1 MSDSA
6 TDTERMRR
14 DLEYLRERVDRLG
27 EDLNKQML
35 HLSEELHKSRKT
47 DWPAIS
53 AVVVAVMT
61 VGSVVG
67 GIAMSSI
74 TERIGDQASRI
85 GKLEART
92 DGMRDEME
100 GIARAKV
107 NALKDEF
114 NKKVF
119 TR

>member
-1 MSDSA
+1 MSEQ
-6 TDTERMRR
+6 DTERMRH

-53 AVVVAVMT
+53 AIVVAIMT

-67 GIAMSSI
+67 GVAMSSI
-74 TERIGDQASRI
+74 TERIGDQAGRI
-85 GKLEART
+85 GKLEARAE
-92 DGMRDEME
+92 GMHDEME
-100 GIARAKV
+100 AIARQKT
-107 NALKDEF
+107 NELRDDF
-114 NKKVF
+114 NKKNAF
-119 TR
+119 TK